1 MKIAVFDLDGTLAD
15 TLCDLADAVNWGL
28 RELDCPEH
36 TYDEYR
42 YMVGNGAAKL
52 CFRALPDDR
61 KDEQER
67 LRELFSQYY
76 GEHFLDKTRLY
87 DGIAEVLKKLS
98 GAGVRLA
105 VATNKPEQFAE
116 QIVGALLPDTEFVR
130 VLGGCSRRPVKPD
143 TQILAE
149 IFAAL
154 PDEDC
159 TAYMIGDSNVDVQTG
174 KNAGITT
181 IGCAWGFR
189 GEEELRGVG
198 ADYVA
203 GKPQEIAGIILE

>member
-1 MKIAVFDLDGTLAD
+1 MKIAVFDLDGTIAD
-15 TLCDLADAVNWGL
+15 TLCDLADAVNFGL
-28 RELDCPEH
+28 RELGCPEH

-42 YMVGNGAAKL
+42 YMVGNGAKML

-61 KDEQER
+61 KDEQEH

-76 GEHFLDKTRLY
+76 GSHFLDKTSLY
-87 DGIAEVLKKLS
+87 DGIEDVLKKLADS
-98 GAGVRLA
+98 GVKLA
-105 VATNKPEQFAE
+105 VATNKPEGFAE
-116 QIVGALLPDTEFVR
+116 QIIGKLLPDISFVR
-130 VLGGCSRRPVKPD
+130 VLGGCAHRPVKPD

-159 TAYMIGDSNVDVQTG
+159 TAYMIGDSNVDMQTAI
-174 KNAGITT
+174 NAGITG

-189 GEEELRGVG
+189 GRDELERAG
-198 ADYVA
+198 ADFIA
-203 GKPQEIAGIILE
+203 ERPEDIAGFILD